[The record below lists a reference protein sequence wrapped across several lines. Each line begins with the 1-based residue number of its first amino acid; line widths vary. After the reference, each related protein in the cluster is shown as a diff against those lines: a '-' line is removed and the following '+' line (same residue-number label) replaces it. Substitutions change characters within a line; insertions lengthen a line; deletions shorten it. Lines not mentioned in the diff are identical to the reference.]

1 MQFRRIVIAT
11 AEIKGLDKEPYY
23 FNHHC
28 FWAWSIMFENPSSL
42 LAFRNLPVI
51 YLAYEE
57 KEANEVCKQ
66 FKKAFEKANIHEGD
80 TVALICNTKGDFP
93 SIVLIATSRLV
104 LVDNNQAKYH
114 LFQVGKADNKRAL
127 PSLRPSN

>member
-28 FWAWSIMFENPSSL
+28 YWAWSIMFENPSSL

-51 YLAYEE
+51 YLACEE

-66 FKKAFEKANIHEGD
+66 FKKAFEKANIREGD
-80 TVALICNTKGDFP
+80 TVALICNTKGDILAIGR
-93 SIVLIATSRLV
+93 SYSDIW
-104 LVDNNQAKYH
+104 VDVYQDRFTVKTFKELKLNIS
-114 LFQVGKADNKRAL
+114 
-127 PSLRPSN
+127 SLKVC